1 VVVFFCA
8 NDIFATRQPVLRRQ
22 EDPKADRV
30 NDVLSAVASSVG
42 TCGGQGV
49 DSQAC
54 SQIRMAASL

>member
-30 NDVLSAVASSVG
+30 NDVLSSVA
-42 TCGGQGV
+42 
-49 DSQAC
+49 
-54 SQIRMAASL
+54 